1 MQFKP
6 IGAVITL
13 DSASGNHI
21 NSAKSVY
28 VSATADATL
37 TLKDSAGPNGTVIGS
52 LQMHENSSIII
63 NKKPIEGLFSTGTA
77 SKATKI
83 SYPRG

>member
-37 TLKDSAGPNGTVIGS
+37 TLKDSAETKR
-52 LQMHENSSIII
+52 NSYWQ
-63 NKKPIEGLFSTGTA
+63 STDA
-77 SKATKI
+77 
-83 SYPRG
+83 REQFHHH

>member
-13 DSASGNHI
+13 DSATGSHI

-37 TLKDSAGPNGTVIGS
+37 TLKDSAGANGTVVGS

-63 NKKPIEGLFSTGTA
+63 HKNPGEGLFSTGTT